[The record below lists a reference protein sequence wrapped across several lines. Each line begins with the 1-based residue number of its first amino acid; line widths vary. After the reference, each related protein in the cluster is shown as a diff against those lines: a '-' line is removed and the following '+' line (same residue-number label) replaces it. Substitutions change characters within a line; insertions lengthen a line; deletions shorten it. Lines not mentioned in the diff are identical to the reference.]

1 MQAKLELALN
11 NQVAIH
17 ESMSKMFSSVL
28 DRINGMPGLTEANN
42 ETGKSKTEIDE
53 TEKGRIRAI
62 LFKGGIS
69 FEYDQVIQMIA
80 VAKERHLFGLN
91 LLMIFF
97 RQEELAAASYK
108 KDQKNP
114 LDPIKLNL
122 IEDLVF
128 LVFSVDSEKRS
139 ETWASIVAKFK
150 SKIRTVRRNLRV
162 NKALLT

>member
-28 DRINGMPGLTEANN
+28 ERINGVPGLTEANN
-42 ETGKSKTEIDE
+42 ETEKADIVE

-62 LFKGGIS
+62 LFKGSIS
-69 FEYDQVIQMIA
+69 FEYDQVMPMIA

>member
-69 FEYDQVIQMIA
+69 FEYDQVI
-80 VAKERHLFGLN
+80 
-91 LLMIFF
+91 
-97 RQEELAAASYK
+97 
-108 KDQKNP
+108 
-114 LDPIKLNL
+114 
-122 IEDLVF
+122 
-128 LVFSVDSEKRS
+128 
-139 ETWASIVAKFK
+139 
-150 SKIRTVRRNLRV
+150 
-162 NKALLT
+162 